1 MGEALSS
8 SDEIIDSIKNAAGI
22 ILGVSENRRTQIFP
36 SYGHSESV

>member
-22 ILGVSENRRTQIFP
+22 ILGGLGKPQNANFSLVWTF
-36 SYGHSESV
+36 